1 MNNKLTINWD
11 IDNKKLIYLR
21 SIVQIS
27 DVEISFNRDFAY
39 PDVWIFENNKDG
51 TNIKEIY
58 KLAQRTNI
66 IIIYYIREPILSIK
80 DFSYY
85 YTQLS
90 KIGILLVNTYEDILF
105 ILKKLSI
112 IKSNFTGLN
121 GLIKIITKPETKEEE
136 IILSKHSISVG
147 DISNKIAYFM
157 GEKKSEIKTTG
168 YLHDLGKIFIPTS
181 LLFSDKKLNK
191 DEITIFQQHVK
202 WGEFLL
208 KQLFS
213 EETFKTI
220 FEGVSLH
227 HERLN
232 GSGYTR
238 GIQKI
243 PEIAKIIAVADTYTS
258 LTNNLNSKEILPS
271 DVAVTYISAKEKELF
286 DPEVVNVF
294 KKIIL

>member
-1 MNNKLTINWD
+1 MDNTLTINWD

-21 SIVQIS
+21 SITQIS
-27 DVEISFNRDFAY
+27 GVKISFNRDFAY

-58 KLAQRTNI
+58 KLTQRTSI
-66 IIIYYIREPILSIK
+66 IVIYYIREPILSIK

-85 YTQLS
+85 YAQLS

-121 GLIKIITKPETKEEE
+121 GLIKIITEPETEEE
-136 IILSKHSISVG
+136 KIILLEHSISVG
-147 DISNKIAYFM
+147 DISDKIAYFM
-157 GEKKSEIKTTG
+157 GEKESEIKTTG

-191 DEITIFQQHVK
+191 NEITIFQQHVK

-208 KQLFS
+208 KQLFP
-213 EETFKTI
+213 ENKAI
-220 FEGVSLH
+220 FDGVSFH

-232 GSGYTR
+232 GSGYIK

-243 PEIAKIIAVADTYTS
+243 PDTAKIIAVADTYTS
-258 LTNNLNSKEILPS
+258 LTNSLNSKEILPS

>member
-1 MNNKLTINWD
+1 VRLLFHLNAKAFEL
-11 IDNKKLIYLR
+11 
-21 SIVQIS
+21 S
-27 DVEISFNRDFAY
+27 AY
-39 PDVWIFENNKDG
+39 VSV
-51 TNIKEIY
+51 
-58 KLAQRTNI
+58 
-66 IIIYYIREPILSIK
+66 IYYIKEPILSIK

-90 KIGILLVNTYEDILF
+90 KIGILLVITYEDILF

-121 GLIKIITKPETKEEE
+121 GLIKIITEPESKEEK

-147 DISNKIAYFM
+147 DISDKIAYFM
-157 GEKKSEIKTTG
+157 GEKRSEIKTTG

-181 LLFSDKKLNK
+181 LLFSDKKLNR
-191 DEITIFQQHVK
+191 DEITIFQQHVR

-213 EETFKTI
+213 GEKFKAI
-220 FEGVSLH
+220 FEGISFH

-232 GSGYTR
+232 GSGYIK

-243 PEIAKIIAVADTYTS
+243 PDIAKIIAVADTYTS
-258 LTNNLNSKEILPS
+258 LTSSLNSKEILPS
-271 DVAVTYISAKEKELF
+271 DVAITYISAKEKELF
-286 DPEVVNVF
+286 DPEIVNVF